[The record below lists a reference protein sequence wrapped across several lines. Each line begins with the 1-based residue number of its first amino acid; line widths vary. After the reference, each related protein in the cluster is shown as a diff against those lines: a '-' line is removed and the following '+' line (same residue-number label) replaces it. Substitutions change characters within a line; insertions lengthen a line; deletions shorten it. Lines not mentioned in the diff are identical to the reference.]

1 MAGRAIVGPR
11 LTLSVVGTGV
21 YAFGRLFLANPDLP
35 RRLAVG
41 AGFNRPPRTGR
52 CGGGAEGYPDHPR
65 PDG

>member
-1 MAGRAIVGPR
+1 M
-11 LTLSVVGTGV
+11 